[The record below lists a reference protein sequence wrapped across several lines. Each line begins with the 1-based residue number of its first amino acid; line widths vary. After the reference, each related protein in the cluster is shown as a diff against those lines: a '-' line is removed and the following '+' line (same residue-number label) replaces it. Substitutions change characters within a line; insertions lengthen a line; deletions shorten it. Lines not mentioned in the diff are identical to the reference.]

1 MNDLFKQQREPYYK
15 IAKAV
20 ISKMI
25 SKRSQLIWG
34 AGGIKFLTL
43 IIQSSSELKSA
54 HIVKCQFTEN
64 MILELITG
72 SSVIRA
78 AARDILL
85 SFYRPC
91 FLSLHMTTFNLCLPY
106 DIRATLQVNQ
116 PNERLRLKW
125 SPFWGDSRIEK
136 KTPSTI

>member
-25 SKRSQLIWG
+25 SKRSQLG
-34 AGGIKFLTL
+34 GEGGIKFLTL

-54 HIVKCQFTEN
+54 HMVKCQFTEN